1 MVSINYLSI
10 QPGRHLFHFLFF
22 AALFSPFT
30 SFFNL
35 ASTILYLPLTPL
47 GLPAIPLLPPLAT
60 TTLTCCFG
68 FFFAAL
74 LINFIILV
82 AFSFSVIPSLP
93 SNNSL
98 FFLSFSK
105 RCAALNFFLS
115 LASRTFLMGRALRA
129 RSFSLMAA

>member
-10 QPGRHLFHFLFF
+10 QPGQHLSLPLFGYS
-22 AALFSPFT
+22 FSPLT

-47 GLPAIPLLPPLAT
+47 GLPATPLLPPLAT

-82 AFSFSVIPSLP
+82 AFSFSVIPS
-93 SNNSL
+93 SSCNNAL
-98 FFLSFSK
+98 FFRNFSN
-105 RCAALNFFLS
+105 L
-115 LASRTFLMGRALRA
+115 
-129 RSFSLMAA
+129 